1 MYYCF
6 VLLGTVD
13 QILAREHQVTFI
25 AAKSIAIL
33 SNSISGGAIIL
44 ITHAR
49 DVAYRNKGKVYS
61 LTVPPPCLLS
71 EANAKSSIPRVSI
84 VYPEV
89 SNLHSLL
96 ILHGNLLGPGKTD
109 SIVAEVVDRVVP
121 AKESITK
128 DG

>member
-1 MYYCF
+1 MYWRF
-6 VLLGTVD
+6 VVLGTVD
-13 QILAREHQVTFI
+13 QILAREHQVTYI
-25 AAKSIAIL
+25 AGESIAIL
-33 SNSISGGAIIL
+33 SNSIFGGAIIL

-71 EANAKSSIPRVSI
+71 EAYANSMPRVSL

-96 ILHGNLLGPGKTD
+96 ILHKLFT
-109 SIVAEVVDRVVP
+109 
-121 AKESITK
+121 
-128 DG
+128 